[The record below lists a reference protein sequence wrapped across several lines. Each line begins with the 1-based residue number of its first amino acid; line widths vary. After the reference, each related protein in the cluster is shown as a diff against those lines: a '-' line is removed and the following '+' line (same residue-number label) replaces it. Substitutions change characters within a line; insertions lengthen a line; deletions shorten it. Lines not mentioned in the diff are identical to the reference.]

1 MTRCGARAL
10 DALTRRG
17 RIAIEC
23 AVVTLLILGAA
34 PAGAQSLQ
42 LNNSEI
48 PGSVLVFPKFVRG
61 TVQVGTTTGLNPQAI
76 VEPKSAFEI
85 SVTCPSNNGGPC
97 AEGSQV
103 KMLARWICP
112 GTQDPSLICQDVD
125 FELRTTVKGTIWF
138 NPENA
143 GSRTPSAIVP
153 RPPCQR
159 GWLVV
164 WVVSPDDASNPRPI
178 KFDGLLGNGVL
189 RNARNAVGAYNAIP
203 IQAVDG
209 VPPNTITDVNG
220 DDRLSFDGRTEY
232 KAVTGELRGTVRFER
247 SSIPAGTNLGRI
259 RTFLTM
265 LTLDT
270 IVNRPNFPTFV
281 DVHFFNENE
290 VLLSSAFQFVCW
302 VESRLSDIDANLDE
316 FFGTVG
322 LVETTDA
329 EKIPIFGVNDVA
341 GPVSLLGLVDTVELN
356 ASGAV
361 VRQFS
366 TLLFNDGL
374 PIPTALDPN

>member
-1 MTRCGARAL
+1 MKRCAARPL
-10 DALTRRG
+10 DALTRSRG
-17 RIAIEC
+17 LVIGC
-23 AVVTLLILGAA
+23 ALLAWLVLGAT
-34 PAGAQSLQ
+34 PSGAQSLQ

-61 TVQVGTTTGLNPQAI
+61 TVQVGTTTGPAPQAI

-85 SVTCPSNNGGPC
+85 SVTCPSNGGPC
-97 AEGSQV
+97 AEGSAI

-112 GTQDPSLICQDVD
+112 GTQDPSFICRDVD

-143 GSRTPSAIVP
+143 GSRTTSTVVP
-153 RPPCQR
+153 RPPCAR
-159 GWLVV
+159 GWLIV
-164 WVVSPDDASNPRPI
+164 WVVSPDDGSNPRAI
-178 KFDGLLGNGVL
+178 KFDGLLGNATL
-189 RNARNAVGAYNAIP
+189 RNARNSIGAYNAIP

-209 VPPNTITDVNG
+209 IPANTITDVNH
-220 DDRLSFDGRTEY
+220 DNKLAFDGLTEY

-247 SSIPAGTNLGRI
+247 SSIPAGTTLGRI
-259 RTFLTM
+259 NTYLTM

-281 DVHFFNENE
+281 DLHFFNENE

-302 VESRLSDIDANLDE
+302 VESRLTDIDTNLDE
-316 FFGTVG
+316 FFGKVG
-322 LVETTDA
+322 LVETTEA
-329 EKIPIFGVNDVA
+329 EKIPIFGVNDLA

-356 ASGAV
+356 SAGTV
-361 VRQFS
+361 IRQFS
-366 TLLFNDGL
+366 NLLFNDGL
-374 PIPTALDPN
+374 PTPTILAPN

>member
-1 MTRCGARAL
+1 MKRCAARLL
-10 DALTRRG
+10 DALTRVRG
-17 RIAIEC
+17 LATGC
-23 AVVTLLILGAA
+23 ALLALLASA
-34 PAGAQSLQ
+34 TPSGAQSLQ

-61 TVQVGTTTGLNPQAI
+61 TVQVGSTTGPAPQAI
-76 VEPKSAFEI
+76 VEPRSAFEI

-97 AEGSQV
+97 AEGSAV

-112 GTQDPSLICQDVD
+112 GTQDPSFICRDVD

-143 GSRTPSAIVP
+143 GSRTASTVVP

-159 GWLVV
+159 GWLIV
-164 WVVSPDDASNPRPI
+164 WVVSPDDASNPRAI
-178 KFDGLLGNGVL
+178 KFDGLLGNATL
-189 RNARNAVGAYNAIP
+189 RNARNSIGAYNAIP

-209 VPPNTITDVNG
+209 LPSNTITDVNG
-220 DDRLSFDGRTEY
+220 DGKLAFDGLTEY
-232 KAVTGELRGTVRFER
+232 KAVTGELRGTVRYER

-259 RTFLTM
+259 NTFLTM

-281 DVHFFNENE
+281 DLHFFNENE
-290 VLLSSAFQFVCW
+290 VLLSSAFQFICW
-302 VESRLSDIDANLDE
+302 VESRLTDIDTNLDE
-316 FFGTVG
+316 FFGKVG

-341 GPVSLLGLVDTVELN
+341 GPVSLLGLVDTVEL
-356 ASGAV
+356 SSTGTV
-361 VRQFS
+361 IRQFS
-366 TLLFNDGL
+366 NLLFNDGL
-374 PIPTALDPN
+374 PTPTTLNPN